1 MLSTLITS
9 KTRVKVL
16 TLFLTHPD
24 ERFYYKNL
32 IDRLGV
38 SSTVLRGE
46 LKRFEAAGLLKST
59 REANIRFYRL
69 NKDFMLYPELKSII
83 FKTVGLAD
91 FLRDSLQKIGNI
103 EAAFVYGSV
112 AKNVEDVKSDID
124 LMVIGDTDMDK
135 FHDALSKAEETLGRE
150 INPTVFDPAEWRKR
164 ISKKE
169 SFVKDVLKNPK
180 IFLIGDEDVLRRL
193 S

>member
-59 REANIRFYRL
+59 REANIRFYWL
-69 NKDFMLYPELKSII
+69 NKDFMLYPELKSIV
-83 FKTVGLAD
+83 FKTIGLAD
-91 FLRDSLQKIGNI
+91 PIKEALEKIGNVK
-103 EAAFVYGSV
+103 AAFIYGSV
-112 AKNVEDVKSDID
+112 AKNLEDVRSDID
-124 LMVIGDTDMDK
+124 LMVIGDVDTDELHK
-135 FHDALSKAEETLGRE
+135 AVNKAEKMLTRE
-150 INPTVFDPAEWRKR
+150 INYTVFDSKDWKER
-164 ISKKE
+164 IKKKS
-169 SFVKDVLKNPK
+169 SFAMDVLKSPK
-180 IFLIGDEDVLRRL
+180 IFLIGGEDDLRRL
-193 S
+193 A